1 MKRIVIMGATSGIG
15 LAVAQKLARK
25 GHLVGVAGRKV
36 KVLRELKKEFPDNI
50 EWEEIDITK
59 SDAPDKLGK
68 LIKKLGGMDTYFHV
82 AGVYVDNPE
91 LNLDEELH
99 VINTN
104 AVGFARM
111 TSTAYKYFRD
121 NGGEG
126 HIAAITSVAGTR
138 GMGPLAS
145 YSSTKKFGQT
155 YLEALQQLS
164 HLQKLHIKFTDV
176 RPGWIRTPLESPDR
190 EYPLN
195 MRLSYAAPLI
205 IKALGRCRT
214 AVYVDWRWEALIRI
228 CQLIPRWLWVRFP
241 FFVSWAS
248 SGRQISY
255 NTLVEASQEV
265 PDNVKRE
272 EVLKL
277 AAGES
282 AGEKTAQQE
291 KPSVPETPQKPAQ
304 SAKPEKPEASNQ

>member
-15 LAVAQKLARK
+15 LAVAQKLAKK
-25 GHLVGVAGRKV
+25 GHKVGVAGRRV

-50 EWEEIDITK
+50 EYEEIDITK
-59 SDAPDKLGK
+59 DEAPDKLLK
-68 LIKKLGGMDTYFHV
+68 LVKKIGGMDTYFHIS
-82 AGVYVDNPE
+82 GVYFDNPDLILE
-91 LNLDEELH
+91 NEILTIE
-99 VINTN
+99 TN

-164 HLQKLHIKFTDV
+164 HLQHLKIKFTDI
-176 RPGWIRTPLESPDR
+176 RPGWIRTPLMSPDR
-190 EYPLN
+190 EYPLT
-195 MRLSYAAPLI
+195 MQLSYAGPLI
-205 IKALGRCRT
+205 IKALGRRRS
-214 AVYVDWRWEALIRI
+214 AVYVDWRWEALIRL
-228 CQLIPRWLWVRFP
+228 CQLIPRCLWVRFP

-248 SGRQISY
+248 TGRQISR
-255 NTLVEASQEV
+255 NTLVEESQEV
-265 PDNVKRE
+265 PENVIRE
-272 EVLKL
+272 DISK
-277 AAGES
+277 S
-282 AGEKTAQQE
+282 ATELSTDGNTHGTADSSGTQTKT
-291 KPSVPETPQKPAQ
+291 K
-304 SAKPEKPEASNQ
+304 